1 MMMRRLAAVA
11 LFVALSATARAETT
25 YPDCEKYK
33 EPLAY
38 NQCLASHGPSAARAL
53 GARAD
58 EGAATAVHRPRGFQ
72 IGRSIRHSRRGRMSA
87 TFVIHGG
94 HVSQRHGK
102 FSQM

>member
-11 LFVALSATARAETT
+11 LFMALSAAARAETT

-53 GARAD
+53 AARAD
-58 EGAATAVHRPRGFQ
+58 EGVATEAHRLHGFHG
-72 IGRSIRHSRRGRMSA
+72 GRLIRHARHGRMSA
-87 TFVIHGG
+87 TFIIHGG
-94 HVSQRHGK
+94 HASRRHGK

>member
-11 LFVALSATARAETT
+11 LFVALSAAARAETT

-53 GARAD
+53 AARA
-58 EGAATAVHRPRGFQ
+58 EGAATEAQRFHGFQ
-72 IGRSIRHSRRGRMSA
+72 RGRSIRHSRRGRMSA
-87 TFVIHGG
+87 TFVIQGSHA
-94 HVSQRHGK
+94 SRRHGK